1 MAKRDAYFDNA
12 KLFLMILV
20 VFGHLFQPFI
30 ETKGIYSDLYY
41 FIFTFHMPAF
51 ILISG
56 YFAKGKPKPLKK
68 LVKKLL
74 LPYIFFQLIYSA
86 YYTVIGLQESFS
98 FSITT
103 PQWSLWFLLSLFC
116 WNCMLYL
123 CQRFSIKQV
132 LIGSI
137 IVALIVGY
145 IPFFGRFLAVQR
157 TLTFFPYFMVG
168 YALPASWIAKI
179 KTAPKKWV
187 AVALFAGIFVLIET
201 NDFINKYWVFGSKP
215 YEDYMNHPLLGGPQ
229 RMIFFVLGLAGI
241 MAFFML
247 VPKGQYFFSKW
258 GKNTLTVYLLHGF
271 LVKGLRALGVNDMEM
286 GAWGVAALFLLSVLF
301 TAALS
306 SERFGKWIEKGKR
319 KVMRPVLN

>member
-1 MAKRDAYFDNA
+1 
-12 KLFLMILV
+12 
-20 VFGHLFQPFI
+20 
-30 ETKGIYSDLYY
+30 
-41 FIFTFHMPAF
+41 
-51 ILISG
+51 
-56 YFAKGKPKPLKK
+56 
-68 LVKKLL
+68 
-74 LPYIFFQLIYSA
+74 
-86 YYTVIGLQESFS
+86 
-98 FSITT
+98 
-103 PQWSLWFLLSLFC
+103 
-116 WNCMLYL
+116 MLYL

-271 LVKGLRALGVNDMEM
+271 LIKGLRALGVNDMEM
-286 GAWGVAALFLLSVLF
+286 GAWGVAALFLLSVLL